1 MKDEEKPG
9 ISANSEGGPVKPSF
23 GLSGSGGPHPPSFG
37 ECGISA
43 RADEDWEAS
52 EELRTGEATAQEM
65 ASYWDIVRRVE
76 RMIAV
81 AGVVVAAAVAWP
93 LGWVVAVCLLLG
105 AALAW
110 INFRWLA
117 VSVNAIGERIVKA
130 RSRERGAA
138 VVARG
143 VGRICLIALCA
154 YVIFSYS
161 VRGLVG
167 FLAGLTMPVI
177 AMMCEAVYEFAASYR
192 RPS

>member
-1 MKDEEKPG
+1 MKDEEESAPP
-9 ISANSEGGPVKPSF
+9 ANSEGGPFKPSS
-23 GLSGSGGPHPPSFG
+23 GLSGVSAGADPPKEGGCEPP
-37 ECGISA
+37 
-43 RADEDWEAS
+43 RDEDWEAS
-52 EELRTGEATAQEM
+52 EELRTGEATAHEM
-65 ASYWDIVRRVE
+65 ASYWEIVRRVE

-93 LGWVVAVCLLLG
+93 LGWIVAVCLLLG

-110 INFRWLA
+110 LNFRWLA

-143 VGRICLIALCA
+143 VGRVCLIALCA